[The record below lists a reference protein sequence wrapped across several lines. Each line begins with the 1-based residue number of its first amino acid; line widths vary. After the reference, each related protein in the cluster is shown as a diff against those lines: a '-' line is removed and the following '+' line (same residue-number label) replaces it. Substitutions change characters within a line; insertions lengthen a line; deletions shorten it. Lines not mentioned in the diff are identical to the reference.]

1 MKYENF
7 TQMPVW
13 KKAFNLM
20 LQVYQITKRF
30 PPDERFGLTS
40 DMGVEPGDE

>member
-13 KKAFNLM
+13 KKAFDLM
-20 LQVYQITKRF
+20 LEVYQITLSF
-30 PPDERFGLTS
+30 HLMS
-40 DMGVEPGDE
+40 DLD